1 MRTLLVVL
9 AAAGTIISGCGKS
22 SRSQLTSEMASL
34 GAAQSSDDLRQQLIV
49 SLDALAKQRYTEKVD
64 YPSEMDPPPHTFKQI
79 NIGRDGVG
87 FDALVEV
94 RFKMNAK
101 PDRLIDKITY
111 GTPLILMRSVTFQM
125 EVESIAV
132 DSDSIA
138 MQPQCALSKDE
149 VIAMIADAIEQV
161 NATVRARH

>member
-22 SRSQLTSEMASL
+22 SQSKVTSEISSQV
-34 GAAQSSDDLRQQLIV
+34 AAQSSEDLRQDLMV
-49 SLDALAKQRYTEKVD
+49 GLDALAKQRYTEKVD
-64 YPSEMDPPPHTFKQI
+64 YPSEMDPPPRTFKQI
-79 NIGRDGVG
+79 SIGLDGGG

-101 PDRLIDKITY
+101 PDRLLDKITY
-111 GTPLILMRSVTFQM
+111 GTPLILMRPVTFQM

-138 MQPQCALSKDE
+138 MQSRCALSKDD
-149 VIAMIADAIEQV
+149 VIAMIAAAIAQV
-161 NATVRARH
+161 NATVH